1 MKKITIELTDSGGY
15 RINGMEN
22 IESRSESIWLMLAA
36 RHIED
41 GALKKG
47 YLPDLEKGLE
57 EWVDKNNTD
66 KIRLLTEKEHENL
79 GIGKPLLPTY
89 IQIELPSNAPSKVKP
104 IVILPSVDYKKLTVK
119 VTQYDK
125 DYTMVEKTVDPS
137 TSHVINLNTGV
148 K

>member
-57 EWVDKNNTD
+57 EWVDKNNMD

-104 IVILPSVDYKKLTVK
+104 IVILPSVEAESVDVK
-119 VTQYDK
+119 VAQNGKGFVLFDATLQLNQ
-125 DYTMVEKTVDPS
+125 
-137 TSHVINLNTGV
+137 SHVINMNTEV
-148 K
+148 

>member
-89 IQIELPSNAPSKVKP
+89 ISIELPNNVPSNIKP
-104 IVILPSVDYKKLTVK
+104 IVILPRICCEKVTVK
-119 VTQYDK
+119 AVQYEKGFTEFETTLDLTQ
-125 DYTMVEKTVDPS
+125 
-137 TSHVINLNTGV
+137 SHIINLNTGV
-148 K
+148 

>member
-15 RINGMEN
+15 RIKGMEN

-41 GALKKG
+41 GALRKG

-104 IVILPSVDYKKLTVK
+104 IVILPSVEAESVDVK
-119 VTQYDK
+119 VAQNGKGFVLFDATLQLNQ
-125 DYTMVEKTVDPS
+125 
-137 TSHVINLNTGV
+137 SHVINMNTEV
-148 K
+148 

>member
-15 RINGMEN
+15 RIKGMED

-57 EWVDKNNTD
+57 GGADKNNTD

-104 IVILPSVDYKKLTVK
+104 IVILPSVEAESVDVK
-119 VTQYDK
+119 VAQNGKGFVLFDATLQLNQ
-125 DYTMVEKTVDPS
+125 
-137 TSHVINLNTGV
+137 SHVINMNTEV
-148 K
+148 

>member
-41 GALKKG
+41 GALQKG

-104 IVILPSVDYKKLTVK
+104 IVILPSVEAESVDVK
-119 VTQYDK
+119 VAQNGKGFVLFDATLQLNQ
-125 DYTMVEKTVDPS
+125 
-137 TSHVINLNTGV
+137 SHVINMNTEV
-148 K
+148 

>member
-66 KIRLLTEKEHENL
+66 KIRLLTEKERENL

-104 IVILPSVDYKKLTVK
+104 IVILPSVEAESVDVK
-119 VTQYDK
+119 VAQNGKGFVLFDATLQLNQ
-125 DYTMVEKTVDPS
+125 
-137 TSHVINLNTGV
+137 SHVINMNTEV
-148 K
+148 

>member
-15 RINGMEN
+15 RIKGMEN

-104 IVILPSVDYKKLTVK
+104 IVILPSVEAKSVDVK
-119 VTQYDK
+119 VAQNVKGFVLFDATLQLNQ
-125 DYTMVEKTVDPS
+125 
-137 TSHVINLNTGV
+137 SHVINMNTEV
-148 K
+148 